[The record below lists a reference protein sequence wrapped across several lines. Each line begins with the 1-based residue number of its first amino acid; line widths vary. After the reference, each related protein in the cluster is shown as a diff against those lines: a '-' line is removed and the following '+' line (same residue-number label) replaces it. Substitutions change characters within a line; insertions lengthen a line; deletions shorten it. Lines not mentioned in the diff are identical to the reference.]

1 MSSQKKDKYTISD
14 VAQMLGVSRSTIS
27 RAMNNS
33 PGVGEELRKK
43 VLEFVDEIGYQPNTI
58 ARSLSKGR
66 QSIIAL
72 IVSDI
77 RNPFYADLT
86 FYIQKILH
94 NNGYMLMV
102 LNSEYDIEREK
113 TFIRMAIQFNFSGI
127 FLLTAQS
134 EEIENELK
142 GIEIPIV
149 LVNRILGS
157 YEGDSVLSDN
167 FKAGYIATM
176 HLIEQGYPEIAFV
189 KGPEVSSASEQRF
202 RGYQQ
207 ALENYRLPFKE
218 ENVFRGDLKL
228 DTGSDLAKVY
238 ISDLKKRPKAIVI
251 SNDMMAIGF
260 VEHCREAGVK
270 IPEQVSVVSFDN
282 IVFSALYDIGLTTVS
297 QHVREMSEQA
307 SRLMLKQLK
316 TPQEKAERVIL
327 DPTLIVRKTTCPY
340 APDRE
345 TE

>member
-1 MSSQKKDKYTISD
+1 MSIQKKDKYTISD

-43 VLEFVDEIGYQPNTI
+43 VLDFVEEIGYQPNTI

-102 LNSEYDIEREK
+102 LNSEYDIRREK
-113 TFIRMAIQFNFSGI
+113 EFIHMAIQFNFSGV

-134 EEIENELK
+134 EEIEKELDD
-142 GIEIPIV
+142 IEIPVV

-167 FKAGYIATM
+167 FKAGYIAAM
-176 HLIEQGYPEIAFV
+176 HLIELGYPEIAFV
-189 KGPEVSSASEQRF
+189 KGPDVSSASEQRF
-202 RGYQQ
+202 RG
-207 ALENYRLPFKE
+207 
-218 ENVFRGDLKL
+218 
-228 DTGSDLAKVY
+228 
-238 ISDLKKRPKAIVI
+238 
-251 SNDMMAIGF
+251 
-260 VEHCREAGVK
+260 
-270 IPEQVSVVSFDN
+270 
-282 IVFSALYDIGLTTVS
+282 
-297 QHVREMSEQA
+297 
-307 SRLMLKQLK
+307 
-316 TPQEKAERVIL
+316 
-327 DPTLIVRKTTCPY
+327 
-340 APDRE
+340 
-345 TE
+345 